1 MKSRDVGIDENEGEE
16 EEQEQK
22 TVMDRRWKEKSIE
35 QERNKRKEKGQKGR

>member
-1 MKSRDVGIDENEGEE
+1 MWRIDRNEGEE
-16 EEQEQK
+16 EEQK